1 MSKLPK
7 SPFPPGLAFFLDL
20 PLRRLLI
27 DREKFLRGMGVK
39 EGDFVLE
46 AGCGPG
52 FFTETLS
59 LIVGEKGKVYAQDVE
74 EAMLRKVKK
83 KIPSFRYPNVIPL
96 LCNSSSL
103 ELPDSSC
110 DVVFCANV
118 IEEIYKE
125 GELEGTVTEIDRVL
139 KRGGTRAEAVP
150 CPKNDPIV
158 EELEEFARAVRGQ
171 AQPEADGERATAS
184 LAVILAGIR
193 SAREGRTIE
202 VREVLQ

>member
-20 PLRRLLI
+20 PFRRLLI

-39 EGDFVLE
+39 EGDCVLE
-46 AGCGPG
+46 VGCGPG

-59 LIVGEKGKVYAQDVE
+59 LIVSEKGKVYAQDVE
-74 EAMLRKVKK
+74 EAMLRKIKK

-103 ELPDSSC
+103 EIPDSSC

-139 KRGGTRAEAVP
+139 KRGGTLVIKEHRFGGTEPMIKEAEDLFVRSGYD
-150 CPKNDPIV
+150 KV
-158 EELEEFARAVRGQ
+158 SEEKTFFSYHSRHVKR
-171 AQPEADGERATAS
+171 
-184 LAVILAGIR
+184 
-193 SAREGRTIE
+193 
-202 VREVLQ
+202 